1 MTDVH
6 HDERASGHRVTGR
19 RRLLYALVI
28 AAATAVLEVWG
39 SVVSGSL
46 ALLADAGHVLTDVGA
61 LSIALGA
68 VWLSS
73 RPHTLRWTFGY
84 HRIEVLIATL
94 NGLLL
99 LGVAAFVTW
108 RAILRLGSPSAI
120 EVGPMLAVAV
130 IGLVANAV
138 MLLILRDAESVNV
151 RAARLHILSDLG
163 GSVAAVSGGIVIA
176 LSGWERVDPLISLA
190 IVVLVTIGAI
200 RLLRETTGILMARVP
215 DSVDLAAVDGALREI
230 DGVRAVH
237 DMHCWE
243 VTRGFVAFVAHL
255 DVMPDASG
263 TRVVAEA
270 TRLLG
275 DRFGIEH
282 VTIQP
287 EEIAL
292 HDLELAGGEPGVD

>member
-1 MTDVH
+1 MTLHAGDGFI
-6 HDERASGHRVTGR
+6 GHRVAGR
-19 RRLLYALVI
+19 GRLLYAL
-28 AAATAVLEVWG
+28 ALAGATAALEVWG

-46 ALLADAGHVLTDVGA
+46 ALLADATHVLTDVGA

-68 VWLSS
+68 VWLSG

-84 HRIEVLIATL
+84 HRVEVLIATL

-99 LGVAAFVTW
+99 LAVAAFVAW
-108 RAILRLGSPSAI
+108 RAIDRLQSPSDI
-120 EVGPMLAVAV
+120 EVGPMLAVAA

-138 MLLILRDAESVNV
+138 ALLILRESESVNV

-163 GSVAAVSGGIVIA
+163 GSVAAVAGGLAIA
-176 LSGWERVDPLISLA
+176 ATGQDRVDSVISLA
-190 IVVLVTIGAI
+190 IVVLVTVGAI
-200 RLLRETTGILMARVP
+200 RLLRETTAILMARVP
-215 DSVDLAAVDGALREI
+215 DSVDLAEVDAALRGI

-243 VTRGFVAFVAHL
+243 VTKGFVAFVAHL
-255 DVMPDASG
+255 DVVPGAEG
-263 TRVVAEA
+263 TTIVAEA
-270 TRLLG
+270 ADLLRE
-275 DRFGIEH
+275 RFGIEH

-292 HDLELAGGEPGVD
+292 HDLEAPAERREVG